1 METATPTDEHPE
13 IAQLIAEGKWGGT
26 PTPTKTATV
35 PQTSDNSNP
44 MLWVVML
51 VLATVGLAGVIFLRR
66 RSNNR

>member
-1 METATPTDEHPE
+1 APTPTDEHPE

-51 VLATVGLAGVIFLRR
+51 VLAAAGLAGVVVLKKRQH
-66 RSNNR
+66 NK